1 MNQSIRDLVMKD
13 TWGLDCYTR
22 ALIQTV
28 LTYHAPASA
37 AAASTLL
44 SSIQSF
50 LQDAL
55 LPSINSLPKE
65 IAHDLRYSLSL
76 TLSLIH

>member
-1 MNQSIRDLVMKD
+1 MKD

-22 ALIQTV
+22 SLIQV
-28 LTYHAPASA
+28 ILTYYTPASA

-44 SSIQSF
+44 CSIQSF

-65 IAHDLRYSLSL
+65 IAHDIR
-76 TLSLIH
+76 